1 VRALVG
7 NEPLAALLPDFDRYA
22 ALATAVHR
30 IRVAQA
36 VLDDL
41 VTRTDA
47 APEPDPLVVRLACEE
62 LHAAEVAYFRL
73 RDAGQP

>member
-1 VRALVG
+1 
-7 NEPLAALLPDFDRYA
+7 LLPDFDRYA

-41 VTRTDA
+41 VTSPVTGPVTGA
-47 APEPDPLVVRLACEE
+47 ADPMVLRLACEE
-62 LHAAEVAYFRL
+62 LHAAEAAYFRL
-73 RDAGQP
+73 CDAALP